1 MASFRIAFRNL
12 GRRRTRNILTIIGIT
27 IGIAALIALVS
38 FTLGLSAHINK
49 QFQNLGVDILVYPT
63 SGRISNDS
71 FEKIESIPGV
81 YAAGPRINFIMNCS
95 DENFSVPFYAIKPD
109 AEAKIGYLKILLG
122 SMKMGVNQTVLGFS
136 LAQKLG
142 VGINDNVTFQT
153 LSLPPKVFNLTVVGI
168 LQKSQEIVS
177 FSDSFGFVNIDY
189 AENMTNTASG
199 YSAVLVKCWSKNF
212 SNYVAY
218 QIQSQIPDVSVVSE
232 TQIKEVIDGV
242 TGTIN
247 FFLYLATGLALLV
260 GCLGTANTMAV
271 AVLERRRDIGIMK
284 AIGAKGRNIMGIF
297 IVESILL
304 GLLGGIL
311 GTALGYAAG
320 FAVKWY
326 IDSTLWYVSFISGY
340 TPVYEFWML
349 PMGIGIAVIISL
361 IAGAYP
367 AWRASRLRPVETL
380 RYE

>member
-1 MASFRIAFRNL
+1 MASVRIAFRNL
-12 GRRRTRNILTIIGIT
+12 GRRKTRNILTIIGII

-38 FTLGLSAHINK
+38 FTLGLSAHIHK

-63 SGRISNDS
+63 TGRISNDS
-71 FEKIESIPGV
+71 FEKIEAIPGV
-81 YAAGPRINFIMNCS
+81 YAAGPRINFIMNYT
-95 DENFSVPFYAIKPD
+95 EKNFSIPFYAIKPD
-109 AEAKIGYLKILLG
+109 AEAKIGYLKILWG

-153 LSLPPKVFNLTVVGI
+153 LSLPPKVFNLTVVGV

-177 FSDSFGFVNIDY
+177 FSDSFAFVNIDY
-189 AENMTNTASG
+189 AENITNTASG

-218 QIQSQIPDVSVVSE
+218 QIQAQTPDVSVVSE

-247 FFLYLATGLALLV
+247 FFLYLATGLALIV

-340 TPVYEFWML
+340 TPVYDLWML
-349 PMGIGIAVIISL
+349 PLGIGIAVVISL

>member
-1 MASFRIAFRNL
+1 MASVRIAFRNL
-12 GRRRTRNILTIIGIT
+12 GRRKTRNILTIIGIT

-63 SGRISNDS
+63 AGRISNDS
-71 FEKIESIPGV
+71 FEKIEAIPGV
-81 YAAGPRINFIMNCS
+81 YAAGPRITFVMNS
-95 DENFSVPFYAIKPD
+95 VDKNFSVPFYAVKPD
-109 AEAKIGYLKILLG
+109 AEAKIGYLKIMWG

-142 VGINDNVTFQT
+142 VGINDNATFQT
-153 LSLPPKVFNLTVVGI
+153 VDFKVFNLTVVGI

-177 FSDSFGFVNIDY
+177 FSDSFAFVNIDY
-189 AENMTNTASG
+189 AENITNTASG

-218 QIQSQIPDVSVVSE
+218 QIQAQIPDVSVVSE
-232 TQIKEVIDGV
+232 AQIKEVIDGV
-242 TGTIN
+242 TGTVN

-304 GLLGGIL
+304 GLLGGVL

-326 IDSTLWYVSFISGY
+326 IDSTLWYISFISGY
-340 TPVYEFWML
+340 TPVFEFWML
-349 PMGIGIAVIISL
+349 PLGLGIAVFISL
-361 IAGAYP
+361 IAGVYP

>member
-1 MASFRIAFRNL
+1 MAAIRIAFRNL
-12 GRRRTRNILTIIGIT
+12 GRRKTRNILTIIGIT
-27 IGIAALIALVS
+27 IGIAALIALIS

-63 SGRISNDS
+63 AGRISKTS

-81 YAAGPRINFIMNCS
+81 YVAGPRITFVMNAVEKNFQ
-95 DENFSVPFYAIKPD
+95 VPFYAVKPN
-109 AEAKIGYLKILLG
+109 AETKIGYLKILLG
-122 SMKMGVNQTVLGFS
+122 TMDMGVNQTVLGFS

-153 LSLPPKVFNLTVVGI
+153 LGIPPKVFNLTVVGI

-189 AENMTNTASG
+189 AENMTDTVSG

-212 SNYVAY
+212 SDYVAY
-218 QIQSQIPDVSVVSE
+218 QIQAQVPDVSVVSE
-232 TQIKEVIDGV
+232 TQIKDVIDGV
-242 TGTIN
+242 TGTVN
-247 FFLYLATGLALLV
+247 FFLYIATGLALLV

-271 AVLERRRDIGIMK
+271 AVLERRREIGIMK
-284 AIGAKGRNIMGIF
+284 AIGAKNRDIMGIF

-304 GLLGGIL
+304 GFLGGIL
-311 GTALGYAAG
+311 GVILGYAAG

-326 IDSTLWYVSFISGY
+326 IDNKLWYLSFISGY
-340 TPVYEFWML
+340 TPVYEWWVFPL
-349 PMGIGIAVIISL
+349 GIGIAAIISL

-367 AWRASRLRPVETL
+367 AWRASRLRPVETI